1 MVPMPVSLADPNS
14 DAADPDIGTFSDG
27 CWSVAPGRRTGKRWY
42 VGSGTRN
49 KANATFFMHSPFSGR
64 TPSLYSEECSLG
76 IHEVCIELTN
86 VVLNTPLK
94 ERGLAGIYQMMKRSS
109 SDCPPAAY
117 AFKNEVSNFA
127 QFLPCALP

>member
-1 MVPMPVSLADPNS
+1 MKSQARPNQLITFTRCRRE
-14 DAADPDIGTFSDG
+14 AAP
-27 CWSVAPGRRTGKRWY
+27 
-42 VGSGTRN
+42 
-49 KANATFFMHSPFSGR
+49 
-64 TPSLYSEECSLG
+64 
-76 IHEVCIELTN
+76 IEYRDL
-86 VVLNTPLK
+86 LPAE